1 MTMKLIGN
9 ENGKKHLTLIDPEK
23 QDPEKAGK
31 IGKIAEM
38 AGSSGI
44 LIGSSTS
51 IDQIQLDSTIEEIKK
66 NCSLKTILFP
76 SSSSMLSS
84 HADAIFFISLLNSA
98 DREYLIEAQAK
109 GAMFIKRAKLE
120 VIPVGYIVVGQG
132 EKVGEVGKIIRI
144 EENEVDKIV
153 GYALAAQFFGA
164 KAIYIEK
171 GSGARCPIA
180 KEIVKKIK
188 EELDI
193 PLIIGGGIRNK
204 TQARDLAEGGADYIV
219 TGSIVEEIEI
229 DKLGEVLKGIVNA
242 FRLKG

>member
-1 MTMKLIGN
+1 MKLLGN

-23 QDPEKAGK
+23 QKPEKAGE
-31 IGKIAEM
+31 IAKIAER

-44 LIGSSTS
+44 LIGGSTS
-51 IDQIQLDSTIEEIKK
+51 VDQEKLDSTIKEIKK
-66 NCSLKTILFP
+66 KCKLKTILFP

-98 DREYLIEAQAK
+98 DREYLIEAQAR

-120 VIPVGYIVVGQG
+120 VIPVGYIVIGQG

-144 EENEVDKIV
+144 EENETGKIV

-180 KEIVKKIK
+180 KKTVKKIK
-188 EELDI
+188 EEIDI
-193 PLIIGGGIRNK
+193 PLIIGGGVRNE
-204 TQARDLAEGGADYIV
+204 TQARDLAEAGADYIV
-219 TGSIVEEIEI
+219 TGSIVEEVEI
-229 DKLGEVLKGIVNA
+229 DELQEVLEGIVKA
-242 FRLKG
+242 IKEF